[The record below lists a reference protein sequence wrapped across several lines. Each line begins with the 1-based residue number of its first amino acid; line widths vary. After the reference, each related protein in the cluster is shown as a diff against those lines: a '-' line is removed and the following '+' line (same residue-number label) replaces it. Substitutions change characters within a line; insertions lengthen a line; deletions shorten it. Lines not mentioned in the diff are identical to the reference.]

1 MMDKT
6 KRKHR
11 EGDDSKNPLEWAV
24 FAVSLL
30 LILAILGYLGYQAMH
45 YQPSSPD
52 IKVSYRP
59 DPSVQAPH
67 RYHIAIVNLGGETAE
82 EVVVELAL
90 QQKGEELE
98 TAELQIPF
106 APRDSEREGWV
117 TFKADP
123 ATVDSVAAR
132 VVSYKKP

>member
-1 MMDKT
+1 MDKT
-6 KRKHR
+6 KRNYR
-11 EGDDSKNPLEWAV
+11 EGDDAKNPLEWAV

-30 LILAILGYLGYQAMH
+30 LIMAILGYLGYQAYT

-52 IKVSYRP
+52 IQVKYQA
-59 DPSVQAPH
+59 DPSVQAPY
-67 RYHIAIVNLGGETAE
+67 RYHVSIVNLGGETAE
-82 EVVVELAL
+82 EVLVEVAL
-90 QQKGEELE
+90 QKEGKDME

-106 APRDSEREGWV
+106 APKESIREGWV

-123 ATVDSVAAR
+123 ATADSVAAR